1 MKLFKKQETPTGNL
15 ALLGIFAAVMGA
27 FSIIL
32 ALIPLSSLLLGLFL
46 PLVSAV
52 ASYYTENKYLPAYV
66 IGASALCLGLTFFN
80 WGDTL
85 FVVIPSIFAGSFY
98 GFLRDKKVPSQF
110 LIILT
115 SVVQTLLNV
124 AAFYILLGV
133 TNVNIFEVLM
143 NALQLSNDYIIPG
156 FIVTYS
162 IAETVLSFFIIEGVI
177 NKFSKD
183 AFTFPKERFIS
194 PTLGTL
200 FGGLS
205 LGFAFIEIHFSYV
218 FMVLGIYFA
227 LVGSSVLFENK
238 PIWVYVLG
246 GVLLL
251 LSLFLFALLN
261 KQFPEYSA
269 INLASIFFI
278 SISLT
283 SFVSIFVN
291 KKGTMNS

>member
-85 FVVIPSIFAGSFY
+85 FVVIPSVFAGSFY
-98 GFLRDKKVPSQF
+98 GFLRDKKIPSQY

-143 NALQLSNDYIIPG
+143 NALQLPNDYIIPG

-162 IAETVLSFFIIEGVI
+162 IAETILSFFIIEGVI

-183 AFTFPKERFIS
+183 AFEFPRERFIS
-194 PTLGTL
+194 PALGTL

-205 LGFAFIEIHFSYV
+205 LGFAFIEIHFSYI

-238 PIWVYVLG
+238 PIWVYILS

-261 KQFPEYSA
+261 KQFPQYSA

-291 KKGTMNS
+291 KKVTMNS

>member
-1 MKLFKKQETPTGNL
+1 MKLFRKQETPTGNL
-15 ALLGIFAAVMGA
+15 ALLGIFAAIMGG
-27 FSIIL
+27 FSLIIALVPFSSFLL
-32 ALIPLSSLLLGLFL
+32 ALFL

-52 ASYYTENKYLPAYV
+52 VAYYTENKYLPAYV

-85 FVVIPSIFAGSFY
+85 FVIIPSIASGSFY
-98 GFLRDKKVPSQF
+98 GFLRNKKIPSQF

-115 SVVQTLLNV
+115 SLLQIILNL
-124 AAFYILLGV
+124 AAYYILLGV
-133 TNVNIFEVLM
+133 TGVDLVDVAM
-143 NALQLSNDYIIPG
+143 KALKMTTTYIIPA
-156 FIVTYS
+156 FVAAYS

-177 NKFSKD
+177 NRFSNE
-183 AFTFPKERFIS
+183 AYSFPIDKYIS
-194 PTLGTL
+194 PSLGIL

-205 LGFAFIEIHFSYV
+205 LGFAFIEIHVSYV
-218 FMVLGIYFA
+218 LMVFGIYFS
-227 LVGSSVLFENK
+227 LVSAAILFEKK

-246 GVLLL
+246 GFLLL
-251 LSLFLFALLN
+251 VSLFLFALLN
-261 KQFPEYSA
+261 SSFPNYSR
-269 INLASIFFI
+269 ISLASIFFI

>member
-27 FSIIL
+27 FSLIL

-52 ASYYTENKYLPAYV
+52 ASYYTENKYLPAYI

-98 GFLRDKKVPSQF
+98 GLLRDKKIPSQY

-115 SVVQTLLNV
+115 SALQTLLNV

-133 TNVNIFEVLM
+133 TNVNIFEVLV
-143 NALQLSNDYIIPG
+143 NVLRLPNDYIIPG
-156 FIVTYS
+156 FIVAYS
-162 IAETVLSFFIIEGVI
+162 IAETILSFFIIEGVI

-183 AFTFPKERFIS
+183 AFSFPKERFIS
-194 PTLGTL
+194 PVLGIL

-205 LGFAFIEIHFSYV
+205 LGFAFIEIHVSYI
-218 FMVLGIYFA
+218 FMVLGIYFTA
-227 LVGSSVLFENK
+227 VGSSVLFENK

-261 KQFPEYSA
+261 GHFPPYSA
-269 INLASIFFI
+269 ISLASIFFI

-291 KKGTMNS
+291 KKVTMNS

>member
-15 ALLGIFAAVMGA
+15 ALLGIFAAVIGA

-46 PLVSAV
+46 PFVSAV

-98 GFLRDKKVPSQF
+98 GFLRDKKVPSQY

-115 SVVQTLLNV
+115 SVVQALLNV

-133 TNVNIFEVLM
+133 TNVNIFEVLV
-143 NALQLSNDYIIPG
+143 NALQLPNDYIIPG

-162 IAETVLSFFIIEGVI
+162 IAETILSFFIIEGVI
-177 NKFSKD
+177 NKFSKE
-183 AFTFPKERFIS
+183 AFEFPKERFIS
-194 PTLGTL
+194 PALGIF

-291 KKGTMNS
+291 KKVTMNS

>member
-1 MKLFKKQETPTGNL
+1 MKLFKKQETPTGTR

-32 ALIPLSSLLLGLFL
+32 AVIPLSSLLLGLFL

-98 GFLRDKKVPSQF
+98 GFLRDKKIPSQYI
-110 LIILT
+110 IILT

-133 TNVNIFEVLM
+133 TGVNIFEVLM
-143 NALQLSNDYIIPG
+143 NALQLPNDYIIPG

-162 IAETVLSFFIIEGVI
+162 IAETILSFFIIEGVI

-194 PTLGTL
+194 PALGIL

-238 PIWVYVLG
+238 PIWVYILG

-261 KQFPEYSA
+261 KQFPQYSA

>member
-32 ALIPLSSLLLGLFL
+32 AVIPLSSLLLGLFL

-98 GFLRDKKVPSQF
+98 GFLRDKKIPSQY

-124 AAFYILLGV
+124 AAFYILLGI
-133 TNVNIFEVLM
+133 TNVNIFEVLV
-143 NALQLSNDYIIPG
+143 NALQLPNDYIIPG

-162 IAETVLSFFIIEGVI
+162 IAETILSFFIIEGVI
-177 NKFSKD
+177 NKFSKE
-183 AFTFPKERFIS
+183 AFEFPKERFIS
-194 PTLGTL
+194 PALGIL

-227 LVGSSVLFENK
+227 LVGSNVLFENK
-238 PIWVYVLG
+238 PIWVYILG

-251 LSLFLFALLN
+251 LSLFLFALLY
-261 KQFPEYSA
+261 KQFPQYSA

>member
-32 ALIPLSSLLLGLFL
+32 ALIPLSSLLLSLFL

-98 GFLRDKKVPSQF
+98 GLLRDKKIPSQY

-133 TNVNIFEVLM
+133 TNVNILEVLM
-143 NALQLSNDYIIPG
+143 NALRLPNDYIIPG
-156 FIVTYS
+156 FVAAYS

-177 NKFSKD
+177 NKFSKE
-183 AFTFPKERFIS
+183 AFAFPKEKFIS
-194 PTLGTL
+194 PCLGIL

-227 LVGSSVLFENK
+227 LVGSSVLFDVK

-251 LSLFLFALLN
+251 LSLFLFALLHSH
-261 KQFPEYSA
+261 FPRYSA

-291 KKGTMNS
+291 KKVTMNS